1 MKKSLLTLFAIGIS
15 LLTYADGETTKTS
28 KQVVT
33 NGFWDNWFVSINM
46 AGKSFYSDEEELKS
60 ELSSNPF
67 KSFRTNFGFSTS
79 VGKWFSQ
86 DIGLRTKFTGLWGKN
101 VISDNSNTNAIIYWN
116 LQEQVLFNIH
126 NLLLGYKE
134 NRVWN
139 LIPYAGVGVMRNCSD
154 NQYAHGLSVG
164 LVNTW
169 SLSKCLDLNL
179 DCGFFISDDDIDD
192 KKDNID
198 YALSFS
204 SADRAYYVEL
214 GIVYHLGRNKWKKAA
229 EYEAALLNYQNQ
241 INSLNNNIAV
251 LESEKSKL
259 QNDINEL
266 ANKSIPEPIIKKEL
280 IAAPVSVFFSI
291 GSYEVA
297 SKKDLQNVEELVK
310 IAINHNAKLI
320 VEGYADSQTGPA
332 ESNQILT

>member
-192 KKDNID
+192 KKDNSQEI
-198 YALSFS
+198 
-204 SADRAYYVEL
+204 
-214 GIVYHLGRNKWKKAA
+214 KWGTTTS
-229 EYEAALLNYQNQ
+229 E
-241 INSLNNNIAV
+241 NIK
-251 LESEKSKL
+251 KSKCC
-259 QNDINEL
+259 
-266 ANKSIPEPIIKKEL
+266 
-280 IAAPVSVFFSI
+280 
-291 GSYEVA
+291 
-297 SKKDLQNVEELVK
+297 
-310 IAINHNAKLI
+310 
-320 VEGYADSQTGPA
+320 
-332 ESNQILT
+332 